1 MPPDS
6 GCVAWGAE
14 GEIQGHVQLQQLLH
28 LRTARFHFPLRVVGQ
43 QPVLAEGECPALP
56 GVTATKHEPGVRAP
70 PASCLA
76 SCAWG
81 IGNAMVGLSAFLQ
94 PTFLPGPPFSFWG
107 IAGVSVICLNRC
119 NAWSS
124 PATCTCVHCLQQK
137 FFTFLASG
145 WPPPVVSSTATGFSL
160 FLWSRVGSWE
170 RGQDSCVH
178 SPRL

>member
-81 IGNAMVGLSAFLQ
+81 IGNAMGGSQ
-94 PTFLPGPPFSFWG
+94 R
-107 IAGVSVICLNRC
+107 I
-119 NAWSS
+119 
-124 PATCTCVHCLQQK
+124 PAAHL
-137 FFTFLASG
+137 
-145 WPPPVVSSTATGFSL
+145 
-160 FLWSRVGSWE
+160 
-170 RGQDSCVH
+170 
-178 SPRL
+178 SPRPALLILGHRWSFRDLFKQVQCLVLPCNLHLCPLSPTEILHVSGKWLATSCGF